1 MAKVGILLWDG
12 GRVQITAKTSLNLN
26 KVTSVALLLYPGE
39 NEAIKEPHRIFSE
52 TEAQLDS
59 VL

>member
-1 MAKVGILLWDG
+1 MGIPLWGG

-26 KVTSVALLLYPGE
+26 KVTYVALLLCPGE

-52 TEAQLDS
+52 TEAQSDS

>member
-1 MAKVGILLWDG
+1 MGIPLWDG

-39 NEAIKEPHRIFSE
+39 NEAIKKEPHRIFSE